1 MTPILPVT
9 TAIPQQRNE
18 SLDVLRGIAILLM
31 VLSSSISFGNLPAW
45 MYHAQVPPPKYVFD
59 PNIAGITWVDLVFP
73 IFLFTMGAA
82 IPLAMR
88 KKVANLKPWSIVGT
102 IIKRFVALFF
112 FALFS
117 FYMRAWVMSSEPGIA
132 AHLFSILGF
141 VLLFALYAD
150 LKSYLSRRNATVV
163 HAIALLLSLAMLY
176 LLYADTD
183 RFTLQK
189 TDIIILVLANMALF
203 GTLWWWL
210 TARSLWLRIAVLP
223 VIMGVFLGA
232 KEVGSINEFIYKFS
246 PATWL
251 YQFYYLKYLFIILPA
266 TVVGEW
272 IMTESARTEKPVVVK
287 RQTALQG
294 LLCAFLIGLNVF
306 NLYMRYLEINLVIN
320 LVLMLLLCYCSGVF
334 RPGQVLTLQAKMVVL
349 GSYLLFLGLIFEAYE
364 GGIKKDYSTYSY
376 YFVCTGLAC
385 CALTMLCC
393 IEKLAVAVP
402 LFRSIALVGKNPMV
416 AYTAG
421 NLLLIPLL
429 SLTGLQRY
437 LDQLGAQGSSGGV
450 MRGILF
456 TGVVALLTI
465 LSSRLKLYWKS

>member
-1 MTPILPVT
+1 MIPTLPNS
-9 TAIPQQRNE
+9 TAIPQQRND

-45 MYHAQVPPPKYVFD
+45 MYHAQVPPPKHVFD
-59 PNIAGITWVDLVFP
+59 PSIAGITWVDLVFP

-88 KKVANLKPWSIVGT
+88 KKVVNLKPWSIVGT
-102 IIKRFVALFF
+102 ILKRFVALFF

-117 FYMRAWVMSSEPGIA
+117 FYMRAWVMSGEPGSVQY
-132 AHLFSILGF
+132 LYSILGF

-150 LKSYLSRRNATVV
+150 LKSYLAIRTTTIV
-163 HAIALLLSLAMLY
+163 HGLALLLALGMLY
-176 LLYADTD
+176 LLYAETD
-183 RFTLQK
+183 RFMLQK

-210 TARSLWLRIAVLP
+210 TARSIWLRMAVLP

-232 KEVGSINEFIYKFS
+232 KEVGSINEFIYKLS

-272 IMTESARTEKPVVVK
+272 IIVETTGSAKPVARK
-287 RQTALQG
+287 KQLFLQG
-294 LLCAFLIGLNVF
+294 LICAILIGLNVF
-306 NLYMRYLEINLVIN
+306 NLYMRYLEVNLWMS
-320 LVLMLLLCYCSGVF
+320 LVLMLLLSYFSGVF
-334 RPGQVLTLQAKMVVL
+334 RSQQTLTLQGKMAVL

-364 GGIKKDYSTYSY
+364 SGIKKDYSTYSY

-385 CALTMLCC
+385 YALSMLCC
-393 IEKLAVAVP
+393 VEKLAVGAS
-402 LFRSIALVGKNPMV
+402 LFRGIALVGKNPMV

-429 SLTGLQRY
+429 ALTGLQRY
-437 LDQLGAQGSSGGV
+437 LDQLGAQSIFGGI
-450 MRGILF
+450 MRGVLF
-456 TGVVALLTI
+456 TGVVAMLTI